1 MTPLRQ
7 QLIDLI
13 SAVDSIPG
21 RRRLLVAGRSVYE
34 RITDDDIEWL
44 RREHN
49 CEVVPPAEQA
59 PRP

>member
-7 QLIDLI
+7 KLIDLLN
-13 SAVDSIPG
+13 AVDPFPG
-21 RRRLLVAGRSVYE
+21 RRRLLACGRSIYKQ
-34 RITDDDIEWL
+34 ITDDDIEWL